1 MRNKMI
7 INTPPSDHSLPRWK
21 VWLTWLLRLIVGGV
35 FIFSGFT
42 KAIDPWGTLY
52 KMQDYVG
59 AMGLDMFGPE
69 ILLTGAFILFALE
82 FMTGVFLVTGT
93 FRRFA
98 PVMTCL
104 FMLVMLPLT
113 GWIALTDPVPDC
125 GCFGDALLI
134 SNTATFWKNVFLTAG
149 AVWIIIYNRRVH
161 WLITP
166 ALQWIEFVVSG
177 LFIIGVGVVGYTIQP
192 LIDYRDYPTGG
203 PLVSP
208 DEGNAESHFV
218 FTYEKDGVKK
228 DFNETDSLPDEAD
241 GWKYI
246 GRREQQVAQKT
257 VAPADRRDLRIWSE
271 DGEEDVTAD
280 VIGTSERQMVLMIP
294 SMKDVSIAATWRIN
308 VLCDWAESHGVEFF
322 AVVSGTPE
330 QIAEWR
336 DVSLSDYPIYTAE
349 DTSIKEAVRGNP
361 AVIYL
366 QNGKIRWKSTLG
378 SVRGDDWMAQHPDA
392 TADDL
397 FVNVSTT
404 AKDVLVLWLSV
415 MGALVMFS
423 FLPKMIL
430 GRRAAK
436 RKLDS
441 IPKEPEK
448 PYTPE

>member
-7 INTPPSDHSLPRWK
+7 INTAPSDHSLPRWK

-69 ILLTGAFILFALE
+69 ILLTGAFILFTLE

-203 PLVSP
+203 PLVST
-208 DEGNAESHFV
+208 DEGNSESHFV

-308 VLCDWAESHGVEFF
+308 VLRDWAESHGVEFF

-378 SVRGDDWMAQHPDA
+378 AVRGDDWMAQHPDA